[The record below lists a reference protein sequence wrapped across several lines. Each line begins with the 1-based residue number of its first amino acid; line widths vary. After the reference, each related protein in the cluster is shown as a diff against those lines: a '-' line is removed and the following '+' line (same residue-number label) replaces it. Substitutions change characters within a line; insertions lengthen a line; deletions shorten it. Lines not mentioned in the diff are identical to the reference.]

1 MNLNIAYPSISE
13 GTTEERLNELRSYLY
28 QMVDTLNAC
37 DTSAYAVM
45 SELSQAVNASELPED
60 AKRPETELRLQEYSA
75 LRSLIIKT
83 ADYAVQNS
91 ESFGLS
97 LQGNYVAVSD
107 FGEYFENATVDID
120 GTPYGITQL
129 YNYSAGIDAASSDYR
144 VNQESYIKTGL
155 LYHDGALP
163 VYGVGVG
170 NIYGDFSVYEE
181 TEDTEINNAKT
192 YYTKNGS
199 NYVEVSEPTKEDL
212 TTYFERVLSR
222 QGAQLYS
229 TFTADEMAFWSGST
243 KLAYM
248 NTGAVYFPNAHLT
261 GGSIQIGGTDANPT
275 FSVNSSGY
283 MKATSGKIANWNIGT
298 DNLYTDGATFSGT
311 TGMYFGSSGLRIGKN
326 FKVDSDGKMTATSG
340 SFSGSLNAATGTFA
354 GSLSAAKGTFA
365 GELSAATGSFAG
377 TLSAGVSINSPNITG
392 GTLSGITISGNDV
405 IVKGHLLIYN
415 GYSYLGNIG
424 YGTSGTSSGPGLFTN
439 YSSVV
444 ATDNGPSMKY
454 LGGGEVTAYYS
465 GALIKYGDYS
475 SVTCGA
481 SGTHLVGDSITAN
494 GSPVATNSD
503 RNVKH
508 EISYDLDEYE
518 EIYNGLLPAVFKYN
532 FGKSDRKHT
541 GFIAQDV
548 KASVENTGHT
558 TQDLAAYVEFDEPM
572 GIYGECG
579 LRYEE
584 FIALNTWQ
592 IQKLKRRVEA
602 LEKMI
607 GG

>member
-13 GTTEERLNELRSYLY
+13 GTTEERLNELKSYLY
-28 QMVDTLNAC
+28 QMVETLNAC

-60 AKRPETELRLQEYSA
+60 AKRPETELKLQEYSA

-83 ADYAVQNS
+83 ADYAARNS

-107 FGEYFENATVDID
+107 FGKYFENATVDID

-155 LYHDGALP
+155 LYHDEATP

-170 NIYGDFSVYEE
+170 NIYGDFSVYEK

-222 QGAQLYS
+222 QGTQLYS

-248 NTGAVYFPNAHLT
+248 NTGAVYFPNANIT
-261 GGSIQIGGTDANPT
+261 GGSIQIGGTDSSPT
-275 FSVNSSGY
+275 FSVNTSGY

-298 DNLYTDGATFSGT
+298 DNLYTDGATYDNT
-311 TGMYFGSSGLRIGKN
+311 TGSYFGTSGLRIGKN

-377 TLSAGVSINSPNITG
+377 TLSAGVGIESPNITG
-392 GTLSGITISGNDV
+392 DNINVSGHVNIYSSGFNSAYV
-405 IVKGHLLIYN
+405 
-415 GYSYLGNIG
+415 GNLG
-424 YGTSGTSSGPGLFTN
+424 YGLLGAQSGPGLFHTLGA
-439 YSSVV
+439 VV
-444 ATDNGPSMKY
+444 LA
-454 LGGGEVTAYYS
+454 GGNA
-465 GALIKYGDYS
+465 AAMQYGNS
-475 SVTCGA
+475 KVAAA
-481 SGTHLVGDSITAN
+481 SDAVLLEHGSNVLKINAN
-494 GSPVATNSD
+494 GVVYNGTTVHTSD
-503 RNVKH
+503 ANVKEDINH
-508 EISYDLDEYE
+508 DLDAYE
-518 EIYNGLLPAVFKYN
+518 VIFDNLKPCSFKYIY
-532 FGKSDRKHT
+532 GTAGRDHT
-541 GFIAQDV
+541 GFIAQEV
-548 KASVENTGHT
+548 REAVESSTLT
-558 TQDLAAYVEFDEPM
+558 TKNFAAYVDFMENEEPF
-572 GIYGECG
+572 GSCG
-579 LRYEE
+579 LRYSE
-584 FIALNTWQ
+584 FVALNTWQ
-592 IQKLKRRVEA
+592 IQKLKKRVEA
-602 LEKMI
+602 LEQMI

>member
-1 MNLNIAYPSISE
+1 MNLNIAYPSITE
-13 GTTEERLNELRSYLY
+13 GTTEERLNELKSYLY

-45 SELSQAVNASELPED
+45 SELSQAVNASELPDD

-83 ADYAVQNS
+83 ADYAVRNS

-107 FGEYFENATVDID
+107 FGKYFENATVDID

-129 YNYSAGIDAASSDYR
+129 YNYSAGIDAANADYR

-155 LYHDGALP
+155 LYHDEATP

-170 NIYGDFSVYEE
+170 NIYGDFSVYEK

-222 QGAQLYS
+222 QGTQLYS

-248 NTGAVYFPNAHLT
+248 NTGAVYFPNANIT

-275 FSVNSSGY
+275 FSVNTSGY

-311 TGMYFGSSGLRIGKN
+311 TGMYFGASGLRIGQY
-326 FKVDSDGKMTATSG
+326 FKVDSDGKITATSG
-340 SFSGSLNAATGTFA
+340 TFS
-354 GSLSAAKGTFA
+354 
-365 GELSAATGSFAG
+365 G
-377 TLSAGVSINSPNITG
+377 TLSAGVSISSPSISGGSITSSSISSANISG
-392 GTLSGITISGNDV
+392 GYISGSVISGNVVQLHGYLDV
-405 IVKGHLLIYN
+405 YSGSYVGSLGYVT
-415 GYSYLGNIG
+415 GYSD
-424 YGTSGTSSGPGLFTN
+424 YGTTYGVGVTYGNNACIATSGGAAISSRFAKISANDG
-439 YSSVV
+439 SSY
-444 ATDNGPSMKY
+444 G
-454 LGGGEVTAYYS
+454 S
-465 GALIKYGDYS
+465 GAVALSASYIEA
-475 SVTCGA
+475 SVE
-481 SGTHLVGDSITAN
+481 LNIV
-494 GSPVATNSD
+494 SD

-508 EISYDLDEYE
+508 DINYE
-518 EIYNGLLPAVFKYN
+518 LEKYENMYNALLPCSFKYDK
-532 FGKSDRKHT
+532 GTSGREHW
-541 GFIAQDV
+541 GFIAQDL
-548 KASVENTGHT
+548 KSAILDNGLT
-558 TQDLAAYVEFDEPM
+558 TDEAAAYVEHEDTGNGKC
-572 GIYGECG
+572 GIRYGE
-579 LRYEE
+579 L
-584 FIALNTWQ
+584 ISLNVWQ
-592 IQKLKRRVEA
+592 IQKLKARVDA
-602 LEKMI
+602 LEQMI